1 MLLTQSIIP
10 SYLKFIGLHCAM
22 YCNLDF
28 VLKIKGKVTKHP
40 GSLTLIIPRFI
51 CNSLFCLSNNSYNVS
66 MENLVLDQL
75 IIP

>member
-1 MLLTQSIIP
+1 MLLTQLIIP

-40 GSLTLIIPRFI
+40 GSLTLTIPRFI
-51 CNSLFCLSNNSYNVS
+51 CNSLFCLSYNSYNVS